1 MSKII
6 LDCEKLVMIPD
17 VEAILMNIKEDLLKD
32 YEDKTSRRPKDAH
45 WILYEAL
52 IRDVVKET
60 SKKLGPTAHG
70 PFLNVFIKA
79 FEIFTF
85 ELVNEV
91 VLRIRGQQFCT
102 MEYTDNV
109 FRRTEA
115 LLIAFP
121 LSLSV

>member
-1 MSKII
+1 
-6 LDCEKLVMIPD
+6 MIPD
-17 VEAILMNIKEDLLKD
+17 VEAILLNIKEDLMKD
-32 YEDKTSRRPKDAH
+32 YENKTSRRSKDAH

-52 IRDVVKET
+52 LRDVVKKTIE
-60 SKKLGPTAHG
+60 KLGPTAHG

-79 FEIFTF
+79 FEVFTF

-102 MEYTDNV
+102 MEYTNNV

-115 LLIAFP
+115 LITAFP